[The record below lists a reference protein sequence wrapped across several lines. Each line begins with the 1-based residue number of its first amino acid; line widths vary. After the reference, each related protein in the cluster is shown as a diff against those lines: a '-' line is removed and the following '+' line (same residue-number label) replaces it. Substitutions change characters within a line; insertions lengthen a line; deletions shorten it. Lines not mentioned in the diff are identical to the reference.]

1 MFIFKMKIRECC
13 KTFGIFAGV
22 GLFAFIETGFF
33 VGSVI
38 SIWLCVEF
46 GILYIIPLVLSA
58 LGFLLFPFAYIL
70 FCGVL
75 VGATQTKR
83 YIEYDDKPKDYYVTT
98 EWESSEDV

>member
-1 MFIFKMKIRECC
+1 
-13 KTFGIFAGV
+13 
-22 GLFAFIETGFF
+22 
-33 VGSVI
+33 
-38 SIWLCVEF
+38 
-46 GILYIIPLVLSA
+46 
-58 LGFLLFPFAYIL
+58 L